1 MRIRG
6 ESMTLL
12 LAQRAL
18 SAGVAS
24 MPLKTG
30 AKRLKYYILA
40 RFFACAMVE
49 N

>member
-1 MRIRG
+1 M
-6 ESMTLL
+6 SQL
-12 LAQRAL
+12 LAKRE
-18 SAGVAS
+18 SAVGVAPTS
-24 MPLKTG
+24 LETG